1 MIKNSWSRFYIYVF
15 KNNKTLKIIHIKKH
29 PALVRERGVLD
40 LKAGDD
46 LLSHG

>member
-15 KNNKTLKIIHIKKH
+15 KNNKTLKNNTHKKH
-29 PALVRERGVLD
+29 PALVRDWGVLD